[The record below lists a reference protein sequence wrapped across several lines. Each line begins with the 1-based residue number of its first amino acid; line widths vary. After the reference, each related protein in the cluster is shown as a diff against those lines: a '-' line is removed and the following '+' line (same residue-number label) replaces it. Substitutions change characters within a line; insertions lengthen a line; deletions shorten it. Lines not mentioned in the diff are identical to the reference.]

1 LAVDGG
7 VTYKIIA
14 AGAGYLAALPG
25 RCVEAVRR
33 HFSRRKLESLEG
45 ARKAH
50 TLREVSTQL
59 PVLTE
64 DAGRHACVALLAL
77 RDAVV
82 SVLRAG
88 TRRVEGR
95 VFSPEGGNQALLEN
109 TEGCCPD
116 KLSGEVA
123 LKRVRHS
130 GVA

>member
-1 LAVDGG
+1 MAVDGG
-7 VTYKIIA
+7 VAYKIIA
-14 AGAGYLAALPG
+14 AGAGHLAALTG
-25 RCVEAVRR
+25 WCVEAVRR
-33 HFSRRKLESLEG
+33 HLSRPKLESLEG
-45 ARKAH
+45 TRKAH

-59 PVLTE
+59 PVLTD
-64 DAGRHACVALLAL
+64 DAGRLACVALLAL

-95 VFSPEGGNQALLEN
+95 VFSPERGNQALLQN
-109 TEGCCPD
+109 AEGFGAR

-123 LKRVRHS
+123 LEGVRHS